1 VIWAG
6 SVIAG
11 ETEEAWLK
19 ASATLRKGIDN
30 NNFRICLFLRVSASP
45 R

>member
-1 VIWAG
+1 VMTG
-6 SVIAG
+6 G
-11 ETEEAWLK
+11 TEEAWLK
-19 ASATLRKGIDN
+19 ASATLRKGIGS